1 REREERTGALYA
13 MTRELAAERKVA
25 DMVTTAARHLRNT
38 FGGDV
43 LLFTVGGDGQLRLDP
58 VLGAPEVDEKEFS
71 IALWVFD
78 HAQLAGAGTATLP
91 STEWLYVPVVAS
103 GRTLGVVG
111 IRSQDPRRLQEP
123 IRRQLLE
130 TFVGQVGASLERVR
144 LAGAS
149 QQAKLETEAE
159 RLRTALLSS
168 LSHDLRTPL
177 AGIEGA
183 ASSLLQDGGAQAPE
197 ARRDLAQ
204 TIVEESRRM
213 TRLVANLLEMVRLE
227 SGALQVQ
234 REWQPLEEVVG
245 VALIRLDERLA
256 GRAVTTT
263 LPPELPL
270 LSIDGLLIEQ
280 VLINLIENAL
290 KYTPA
295 GTPIEISAQLAQREV
310 IVEVADWGPGL
321 PSGEEAR
328 IFDKF
333 YRARD
338 LGQAGGAGL
347 GLTICRGIVTAHGG
361 RIWAQ
366 NRPGGGASFRF
377 SLPLGGPPPSLQ
389 RDEGAAA

>member
-1 REREERTGALYA
+1 DMVRTG
-13 MTRELAAERKVA
+13 
-25 DMVTTAARHLRNT
+25 ARHLRNM

-43 LLFTVGGDGQLRLDP
+43 MLFTQGNDGQLRLDP
-58 VLGAPEVDEKEFS
+58 ALGAPAVDEKEFS
-71 IALWVFD
+71 IARWVFD
-78 HAQLAGAGTATLP
+78 HAQLAGAGTSTLP
-91 STEWLYVPVVAS
+91 STEWLYVPLVAS

-111 IRSQDPRRLQEP
+111 IRARDPRRLQEP
-123 IRRQLLE
+123 VRRQLLE
-130 TFVGQVGASLERVR
+130 TFAGQVAASLERVR

-149 QQAKLETEAE
+149 QQARLETEAE

-183 ASSLLQDGGAQAPE
+183 ASSLLQDGGTQPPAT
-197 ARRDLAQ
+197 RRELAQ

-213 TRLVANLLEMVRLE
+213 TRLVANLLDMVRLE

-256 GRAVTTT
+256 GRVVTTT
-263 LPPELPL
+263 LPPDLPL
-270 LSIDGLLIEQ
+270 LPIDGLLIEQ

-290 KYTPA
+290 KYTPP
-295 GTPIEISAQLAQREV
+295 GTPIDISAELGQREV
-310 IVEVADWGPGL
+310 IVEVADRGPGL
-321 PSGEEAR
+321 PGGEEGR

-338 LGQAGGAGL
+338 QGHAGGAGL

-361 RIWAQ
+361 RIWAE
-366 NRPGGGASFRF
+366 NRAGGGTSFRF
-377 SLPLGGPPPSLQ
+377 SLPLGGPPPHLQ
-389 RDEGAAA
+389 RDDGAAA